1 MGKTSSTN
9 YFFYTIHT
17 KSIINIASFIFCIF
31 LQANALHYNQETVA
45 FGTLDELFSGKELKV
60 WSDTT
65 VKIMAASFTYRNSGV
80 SWQYKANRNIPCTL
94 SVHDTLKLTI
104 NASYI
109 RRSDTQVSDS
119 IALTTNPGQFNYTQ
133 LNVTTFP
140 HSLITANTVT
150 GPVSDTAGK
159 YLRFSRDSAYCTL
172 HHKIYYAFDWGDGFR
187 SPWVETRT
195 AVHSWSVSRSY
206 AVRSLV
212 RCQEYLF
219 SDTLKTFSVT
229 ITPVAINSIPGQ
241 YKSGF
246 FTREVDGKPLAID
259 FSKSNITNP
268 IDSDIV
274 FPANHGYSFT
284 ARNGLISLGIKDSL
298 LKIFTV
304 NGCGSAFKDTS
315 ATCKDYKLKLDS
327 IVGSL
332 RIVSPLL
339 MPDTIMHMDVGQV
352 CLIKTTEDHF
362 GILIK
367 IGEYIGGIDR
377 EHFYWGYQSDGN
389 RVLNPGVSTGLYNEK
404 VCTKLNREPSIKFTQ
419 QGNTIYPVLHSI
431 DSPGEISVFTC
442 NGSQV
447 YRRSFSSTETI
458 SADPIR
464 LTNGVYF
471 VLVKTNRGIVQRVL
485 NLTIK

>member
-1 MGKTSSTN
+1 MSKTSFTD
-9 YFFYTIHT
+9 YFFNTYHA
-17 KSIINIASFIFCIF
+17 KSIIKLVGCTLCII
-31 LQANALHYNQETVA
+31 LQANALHYNQQAVS
-45 FGTLDELFSGKELKV
+45 FGTLEELFFGKELKV

-65 VKIMAASFTYRNSGV
+65 VKIMAASFTYGNSGV
-80 SWQYKANRNIPCTL
+80 SWKYKANRNIPCTL

-109 RRSDTQVSDS
+109 RKSDTPVNDS
-119 IALTTNPGQFNYTQ
+119 IALATNPGQFNYTQ

-140 HSLITANTVT
+140 HSLVTTNTVT

-159 YLRFSRDSAYCTL
+159 SLRFSRDSAYCTL

-195 AVHSWSVSRSY
+195 AVHSWSINRSY
-206 AVRSLV
+206 AIRSLV
-212 RCQEYLF
+212 RCQETYPV
-219 SDTLKTFSVT
+219 TLS
-229 ITPVAINSIPGQ
+229 PVAINSLPGH

-246 FTREVDGKPLAID
+246 FSREVGGKTVAMD
-259 FSKSNITNP
+259 FSNGITNSP
-268 IDSDIV
+268 LDSDIV
-274 FPANHGYSFT
+274 FTTNYGYSFT
-284 ARNGLISLGIKDSL
+284 ARQGLISLGIKDSL